1 MQKTNNDE
9 VMPMNAGAWKN
20 FFTTCA
26 AILGEGAPAAAKS
39 NTWCSWTTFKRLRED
54 TGYWQSGLP
63 NPSDIHDEWIGDGG
77 VWGQP
82 FSYTDL
88 AHIIVPREF
97 YWEQVSQ
104 EGFESG
110 VRVQDIE
117 SLSTELRAKGIEHR
131 KTDLL
136 LEIKLY

>member
-1 MQKTNNDE
+1 MNDE
-9 VMPMNAGAWKN
+9 AWKT
-20 FFTTCA
+20 FFTACA
-26 AILGEGAPAAAKS
+26 DILGTGASTAAQS
-39 NTWCSWTTFKRLRED
+39 NTWCSWTTFNRLRED
-54 TGYWQSGLP
+54 AGYWQRGLP
-63 NPSDIHDEWIGDGG
+63 NHSDIYDAWIGDGG

-82 FSYTDL
+82 FLYADL

-97 YWEQVSQ
+97 YWERISQ

-110 VRVQDIE
+110 VRVQDIDN
-117 SLSTELRAKGIEHR
+117 LSVELRTKRVDHR